1 MFVSRDF
8 SFSGVHENDSQ
19 AHEAY
24 LARVA
29 IGLCQ
34 DFVVSP
40 GRADFPGSSID

>member
-29 IGLCQ
+29 ISVYAKSSWLAPVGLISP
-34 DFVVSP
+34 VV
-40 GRADFPGSSID
+40 A